1 MFQTDVLPGT
11 LDLLISLRSYDA
23 PAGWSWAE
31 YCTTLSY
38 LGPLSLA
45 SAGMRVFLARRRP
58 QDVVVGWRRR
68 SRQRARVLT
77 AVKTRRY
84 APPPLRGADGLDGGS
99 AHALQ
104 TGLVRR
110 RNKHDPL
117 HVVVDDLFGMARF
130 SALVDTLL
138 PDDDRETAA
147 TRRLPVPRSS
157 RRRVNCG

>member
-1 MFQTDVLPGT
+1 M
-11 LDLLISLRSYDA
+11 
-23 PAGWSWAE
+23 
-31 YCTTLSY
+31 
-38 LGPLSLA
+38 
-45 SAGMRVFLARRRP
+45 FLARRRP

-77 AVKTRRY
+77 AVKARRY

-117 HVVVDDLFGMARF
+117 HIGVDDLFGMARF

-138 PDDDRETAA
+138 PDDDDRDTRTAA
-147 TRRLPVPRSS
+147 QSALRAVELDQPPLVALLVGLVTAVATYIPARRAASVEPTVALRE
-157 RRRVNCG
+157 